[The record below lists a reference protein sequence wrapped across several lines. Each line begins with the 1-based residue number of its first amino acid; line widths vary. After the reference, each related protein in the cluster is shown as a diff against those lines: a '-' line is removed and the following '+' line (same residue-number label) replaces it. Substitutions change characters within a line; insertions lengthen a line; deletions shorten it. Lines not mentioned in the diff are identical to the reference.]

1 MKGGVTQFTV
11 EKTSTTKNFP
21 HHDLG
26 RRSRKEGGNELI
38 ILLLLPSLVFP
49 PFIRHRVFF
58 TPQWVLKQYFLYPS
72 SLSPLLYLFFCNTTK
87 LSKEINRFFSAFTQT
102 LEANVLEHVCG
113 YFPPMLSFVVL
124 LLLRF
129 ALRELKNQY
138 YFPVAAALLSCKFY
152 HFPQLQFTIG
162 DQSWALQEEGRG
174 LKEKVT
180 QTHKFS
186 SLKRPLELGFC
197 CHLQDKVKCSY
208 YSIEIQFG
216 VRV

>member
-138 YFPVAAALLSCKFY
+138 YFPVAADQQPPYY
-152 HFPQLQFTIG
+152 HANSTIFHNSNSQKGTKVGLYRMKEGVEGKG
-162 DQSWALQEEGRG
+162 DSN
-174 LKEKVT
+174 
-180 QTHKFS
+180 
-186 SLKRPLELGFC
+186 P
-197 CHLQDKVKCSY
+197 
-208 YSIEIQFG
+208 
-216 VRV
+216 

>member
-1 MKGGVTQFTV
+1 
-11 EKTSTTKNFP
+11 
-21 HHDLG
+21 
-26 RRSRKEGGNELI
+26 
-38 ILLLLPSLVFP
+38 
-49 PFIRHRVFF
+49 
-58 TPQWVLKQYFLYPS
+58 
-72 SLSPLLYLFFCNTTK
+72 
-87 LSKEINRFFSAFTQT
+87 
-102 LEANVLEHVCG
+102 
-113 YFPPMLSFVVL
+113 MLSFVVL

-197 CHLQDKVKCSY
+197 CHLQDKVKCIY

-216 VRV
+216 VLQSMIQSFLCVTWG

>member
-38 ILLLLPSLVFP
+38 ILLLLPSLVFS

-124 LLLRF
+124 LLLLRF

-152 HFPQLQFTIG
+152 HFPQLQFTI
-162 DQSWALQEEGRG
+162 EGTKVG
-174 LKEKVT
+174 LYRKKE
-180 QTHKFS
+180 
-186 SLKRPLELGFC
+186 G
-197 CHLQDKVKCSY
+197 
-208 YSIEIQFG
+208 G
-216 VRV
+216 